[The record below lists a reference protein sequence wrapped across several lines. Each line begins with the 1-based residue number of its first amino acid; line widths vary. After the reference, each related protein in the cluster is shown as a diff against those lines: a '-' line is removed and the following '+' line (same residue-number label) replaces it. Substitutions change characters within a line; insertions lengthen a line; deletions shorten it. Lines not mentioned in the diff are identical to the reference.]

1 MSVSAEDFKDVMSR
15 VAATVTVV
23 TVKSEAGPIG
33 LTVSAFVSV
42 SADPPIVLVCLDK
55 ATNSLEAMLD
65 VQGFTVNIMP
75 EGTEDIAM
83 LFATVGRDRF
93 AETAWS
99 EAVMSTAGPVL
110 DLALAHLECEVVD
123 RVEIGDHW
131 VIYGEVAVAVV
142 SDRALAPL
150 VWFDRRFVRV
160 DT

>member
-15 VAATVTVV
+15 IAATVTVV
-23 TVKSEAGPIG
+23 TAKSDANLIG

-55 ATNSLEAMLD
+55 ATNSLDPMLD

-75 EGTEDIAM
+75 EGTEDTAM

-99 EAVMSTAGPVL
+99 EAATSTAGPVL

-131 VIYGEVAVAVV
+131 VIYGEVAAAVV
-142 SDRALAPL
+142 SDRAVAPL
-150 VWFDRRFVRV
+150 VWFDRHFVRV